1 MEQVALDEDEFHP
14 VVNGVLND
22 RMKSAGVVPEALGKP
37 VLSITQVKIARMD
50 EVHWDLK
57 GATG

>member
-1 MEQVALDEDEFHP
+1 
-14 VVNGVLND
+14 
-22 RMKSAGVVPEALGKP
+22 MKSAGVVTEALGEP